1 MAKLSRSQLKGI
13 VKECLMEILT
23 EGLASSDSSLTEN
36 IRPSKK
42 RASRRPAVHRA
53 PVDTV
58 SFNTSVD
65 QTVSRVT
72 DDPLMASILADT
84 AKTTFQEQIGAD
96 SASSGLVAPDAGVNI
111 EDTGGLFE
119 GAAEN
124 WAYLAFDAGKKY

>member
-42 RASRRPAVHRA
+42 RASRRPAAHRA

-58 SFNTSVD
+58 SFN
-65 QTVSRVT
+65 RF
-72 DDPLMASILADT
+72 L
-84 AKTTFQEQIGAD
+84 
-96 SASSGLVAPDAGVNI
+96 ASSVAI
-111 EDTGGLFE
+111 ENPGIYKTQRKSSGMAMF
-119 GAAEN
+119 
-124 WAYLAFDAGKKY
+124 